1 MIAEIL
7 ATGDEIRSG
16 ALVDTNSAYIAEK
29 IEETGIN
36 ITRHNCVGDDE
47 DELTAI
53 LLELAERA
61 DIIIV
66 TGGLGPTLDDLSREA
81 AARATGV
88 SLVLDT
94 KVLEKI
100 ENFFVSRQK
109 KMPDSNTRQAMFP
122 QGAAILEN
130 PIGTA
135 PGFSLKIKQGTFFF
149 LPGVPAEMRKML
161 NEQVVPRIKQ
171 EIKDPYYY
179 ETRTI
184 STFGLGESALEDKLS
199 GFSGLWPD
207 IKLGFRASFPE
218 VQVKLYQ
225 KNSNKKALVKE
236 QEEAITW
243 IKEKLG
249 NKIVS
254 LTGQPLATVVG
265 NLLIQQKTTL
275 AVAESCTGGLI
286 ASWLTDLPGSSEYFL
301 LAAVTYA
308 NSAKESVLGVKK
320 TTLEQW
326 GAVHEETAI
335 AMATGANKLSGS
347 TYAIATTGIAG
358 PAGGSPEKPVG
369 TVYIALTG
377 PQGTKAKHYFFPFAK
392 RQLNK
397 KIFAAQAL
405 NLLRLELLKTDEK
418 EQKLTMATL
427 SSNKNSNF

>member
-7 ATGDEIRSG
+7 ATGDELRSG
-16 ALVDTNSAYIAEK
+16 ALVDTNSAYISEK
-29 IEETGIN
+29 IEELGIK

-81 AARATGV
+81 AVRAAGV
-88 SLVLDT
+88 SLILDR

-100 ENFFVSRQK
+100 ESFFVSRQK
-109 KMPDSNTRQAMFP
+109 SMPANNTRQAMFP
-122 QGAAILEN
+122 QGAVILEN

-135 PGFSLKIKQGTFFF
+135 PGFSLKIGRGTFFF

-161 NEQVVPRIKQ
+161 NEQVIPRIKRKV
-171 EIKDPYYY
+171 KDPYYY
-179 ETRTI
+179 KTKTI

-199 GFSGLWPD
+199 AFPELFPG

-218 VQVKLYQ
+218 VQIKLYQ
-225 KNSNKKALVKE
+225 KNRNKNALIKE

-249 NKIVS
+249 RKIVS

-265 NLLIQQKTTL
+265 DLLIKQKATL

-286 ASWLTDLPGSSEYFL
+286 ANWLTDRPGSSEYFL

-308 NSAKESVLGVKK
+308 NSAKQRVLGVAQK
-320 TTLEQW
+320 TLEQW

-335 AMATGANKLSGS
+335 AMAVGAKKLSGS

-358 PAGGSPEKPVG
+358 PTGGSPEKPAG
-369 TVYIALTG
+369 TVYIAFAG
-377 PQGTKAKHYFFPFAK
+377 PQETKARHYFFPFGK
-392 RQLNK
+392 RRLNK

-405 NLLRLELLKTDEK
+405 NLLRLELLK
-418 EQKLTMATL
+418 
-427 SSNKNSNF
+427 NI

>member
-7 ATGDEIRSG
+7 ATGDELRSG
-16 ALVDTNSAYIAEK
+16 ALVDTNSAYISEK
-29 IEETGIN
+29 IEELGIK

-81 AARATGV
+81 AVRAAGV
-88 SLVLDT
+88 SLILDR

-100 ENFFVSRQK
+100 ESFFVSRQK
-109 KMPDSNTRQAMFP
+109 SMPANNTRQAMFP
-122 QGAAILEN
+122 QGAVILEN

-135 PGFSLKIKQGTFFF
+135 PGFSLKIGRGTFFF

-161 NEQVVPRIKQ
+161 NEQVIPRIKRKV
-171 EIKDPYYY
+171 KDPYYY
-179 ETRTI
+179 KTKTI

-199 GFSGLWPD
+199 AFPELFPG

-218 VQVKLYQ
+218 VQIKLYQ
-225 KNSNKKALVKE
+225 KNSNKNALIKE

-249 NKIVS
+249 RKIVS

-265 NLLIQQKTTL
+265 DLLIKQKATL

-286 ASWLTDLPGSSEYFL
+286 ANWLTDRPGSSEYFL

-308 NSAKESVLGVKK
+308 NSAKQRVLGVAQK
-320 TTLEQW
+320 TLEQW

-335 AMATGANKLSGS
+335 AMAVGAKKLSGS

-358 PAGGSPEKPVG
+358 PTGGSPEKPAG
-369 TVYIALTG
+369 TVYIAFAG
-377 PQGTKAKHYFFPFAK
+377 PQETKARHYFFPFGK
-392 RQLNK
+392 RRLNK

-405 NLLRLELLKTDEK
+405 NLLRLELLK
-418 EQKLTMATL
+418 
-427 SSNKNSNF
+427 NI

>member
-1 MIAEIL
+1 MIAEVL

-16 ALVDTNSAYIAEK
+16 ALVDTNSAYISEK
-29 IEETGIN
+29 IEELGIK

-53 LLELAERA
+53 LLELSQRA

-81 AARATGV
+81 AVRAAGV
-88 SLVLDT
+88 SLILDT

-100 ENFFVSRQK
+100 NSFFVSRQK
-109 KMPDSNTRQAMFP
+109 SMPDSNIRQAMFP

-135 PGFSLKIKQGTFFF
+135 PGFSLKIERGTFFF

-161 NEQVVPRIKQ
+161 NEQVIPRIKQ
-171 EIKDPYYY
+171 EVKDPYYY
-179 ETRTI
+179 KTKTI

-199 GFSGLWPD
+199 DFSGLFPD

-218 VQVKLYQ
+218 VQIKLYQ
-225 KNSNKKALVKE
+225 KNSNENALVKE
-236 QEEAITW
+236 QEKAITW

-249 NKIVS
+249 HKIVS
-254 LTGQPLATVVG
+254 LTGQPIATVVG
-265 NLLIQQKTTL
+265 DLLIKQKATL

-286 ASWLTDLPGSSEYFL
+286 ANWLTDRPGSSEYFL

-308 NSAKESVLGVKK
+308 NSAKQSVLGVKQK
-320 TTLEQW
+320 TLEQW
-326 GAVHEETAI
+326 GAVHEETAM
-335 AMATGANKLSGS
+335 AMAAGAKKLSGS

-358 PAGGSPEKPVG
+358 PAGGSPEKPAG
-369 TVYIALTG
+369 TVYIAFAG
-377 PQGTKAKHYFFPFAK
+377 PQGTKARHYFFPFGK
-392 RQLNK
+392 RRLNK

-405 NLLRLELLKTDEK
+405 NLLRLELLK
-418 EQKLTMATL
+418 
-427 SSNKNSNF
+427 NI